1 MTIEAQRLANFIG
14 RGWAFPARIDTR
26 GGVAL
31 VAGDDEIEAS
41 LRMILG
47 TALGERVMRPEFGC
61 AIWDLVFAPV
71 NATTLGQ
78 MRQAVEQA
86 LGRWEP
92 RIELRDAT
100 PAPDPEDPSRVIIA
114 LSYVV
119 KATND
124 LRNLVFPFYV
134 IPREEGEE

>member
-31 VAGDDEIEAS
+31 VVGDDEIEAS

-71 NATTLGQ
+71 NATTLGVKRLPLL
-78 MRQAVEQA
+78 MKSRSRT
-86 LGRWEP
+86 GRWAMYRDRAAEP
-92 RIELRDAT
+92 AR
-100 PAPDPEDPSRVIIA
+100 
-114 LSYVV
+114 
-119 KATND
+119 
-124 LRNLVFPFYV
+124 
-134 IPREEGEE
+134 